1 MILWLK
7 QIKQAL
13 KYYWVG
19 LFGRFDEHHV
29 FLFGGALA
37 FSIFL
42 CIVPL
47 VLIVFSILGNIL
59 ESGSLERQIGAM
71 ISKMIPYS
79 DSAAFV
85 KRVIS
90 SRIEEVVTYKE
101 LAGYLGAVGLLFAAS
116 GLFSTMRTILNRV
129 YNIHPT
135 TSVVLGKLKDVG
147 MVLLVVIL
155 IPLFITVLPFF
166 EMVLDLA
173 SRFALLKFLRF
184 GGFQKLVL
192 AVGSL
197 LSIFTLFGLV
207 YYFIPN
213 KTIGLR
219 TAAISALSAS
229 VLWEIAKQGF
239 GFYIKHFAT
248 LGRIYGVY
256 ILLVVVAFWIYY
268 SSLVFIIGA
277 EIGQLYRERS
287 MA

>member
-1 MILWLK
+1 
-7 QIKQAL
+7 
-13 KYYWVG
+13 
-19 LFGRFDEHHV
+19 
-29 FLFGGALA
+29 
-37 FSIFL
+37 
-42 CIVPL
+42 
-47 VLIVFSILGNIL
+47 
-59 ESGSLERQIGAM
+59 SLERQIGAM

-90 SRIEEVVTYKE
+90 SKIEEVVAYKE

-129 YNIHPT
+129 YNIHST
-135 TSVVLGKLKDVG
+135 TSMVLGKLKDIG

-166 EMVLDLA
+166 ETVLDLA
-173 SRFALLKFLRF
+173 GRFALLKFLRF

-207 YYFIPN
+207 YYLIPN
-213 KTIGLR
+213 KRIGLR

-239 GFYIKHFAT
+239 GFYIKHFAS
-248 LGRIYGVY
+248 LGRIYGAY
-256 ILLVVVAFWIYY
+256 LLLVVVAFWIYY

-287 MA
+287 TA